1 MNGKSKVGRNALYKN
16 KKLTKLSSITDVNGI
31 PLSLIMDSG
40 NKHDSILVDKNL
52 ENLLIT
58 TNKPKYMLAD
68 SAYDTNKIRNKLNNL
83 NYIPIIP
90 QNIRN
95 IKNKNKITNFNSIY
109 SRNYKKRIRIENY
122 FCKLKK
128 FRRILMRYDR
138 YDYSFLNFVFLATCI
153 ILYRRNF

>member
-95 IKNKNKITNFNSIY
+95 IKNKNKITNFNQ
-109 SRNYKKRIRIENY
+109 
-122 FCKLKK
+122 
-128 FRRILMRYDR
+128 
-138 YDYSFLNFVFLATCI
+138 
-153 ILYRRNF
+153 